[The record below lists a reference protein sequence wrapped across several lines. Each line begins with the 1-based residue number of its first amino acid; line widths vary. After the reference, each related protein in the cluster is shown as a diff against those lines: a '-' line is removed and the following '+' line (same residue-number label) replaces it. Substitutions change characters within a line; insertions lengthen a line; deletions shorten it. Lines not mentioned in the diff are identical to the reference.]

1 MPPKKAPNAK
11 DIKKKQKV
19 VEDKT
24 FGMKNKKGGKAQK
37 VVQNLQKQVVGNARS
52 NANKGKE
59 PSKKQIK
66 QQREEELKALGLK
79 NVVPKKSTQ
88 VLQPGQVE
96 GEEEAVADANAPTSS
111 KKEKTLEETLDEM
124 RAKLTGT
131 KTPVNATTFAEWK
144 ARKKRE
150 KELED
155 QQKSAKRLA
164 DIKAGKAAK
173 TGREL
178 VNFNPELFVD
188 DDDAVETIEREE
200 PEELLEDVEA
210 EALPGQFSNLSVG
223 GSSSS
228 NAGESVPIDESLFQA
243 EDLPDDDEDGD
254 GEDGGDDD
262 DGEEGGDDDDDDD
275 E

>member
-11 DIKKKQKV
+11 DLKKKQKV

-37 VVQNLQKQVVGNARS
+37 VVQNLQKQAVGNARS

-66 QQREEELKALGLK
+66 LQREEELRALGLTK
-79 NVVPKKSTQ
+79 VVPKKTQ
-88 VLQPGQVE
+88 TGPGSEGDENEQPID
-96 GEEEAVADANAPTSS
+96 EAGTAVQAN

-124 RAKLTGT
+124 RAKLTGP

-200 PEELLEDVEA
+200 TEEPLEDDVETA
-210 EALPGQFSNLSVG
+210 EQHMEKLSLA
-223 GSSSS
+223 SSSS
-228 NAGESVPIDESLFQA
+228 TAEGAVPIDESLFQ
-243 EDLPDDDEDGD
+243 DEDIPD
-254 GEDGGDDD
+254 DDD
-262 DGEEGGDDDDDDD
+262 DGDDDGDDGDEDD
-275 E
+275 EEDDE